1 MHTDESVHAIKFGML
16 LEENQ
21 YRYDPQEYHG
31 PTLNYFTLIPAL
43 TLSQKKLME
52 IDESTLRIVPVFFG
66 MLLVLGL
73 LPLIR
78 GLSRPVVFFAG
89 LFLAISPAMV
99 FYSRY
104 YIQEMLLVSFSCG
117 VFVSAYRYI
126 KRKNPVWAFSTGL
139 FLGLM
144 HATKETGIIVFGAM
158 LLALY
163 LTGILHNRQNEK
175 PAHFGF
181 KINPW
186 HILILISTAGF
197 ISALFYSSFFT
208 HPRGIIDSF
217 VAYKNYVHRA
227 SQNSWHIHPW
237 YYYFKVLIGSKH
249 AGRPFWH
256 ELPIVILSGIG
267 ITVALRRKHHPQVD
281 SSLIRFI
288 ALYTVILAFVYSII
302 PYKTPWIML
311 GFYFGMILLA
321 ALGATS
327 LLRIKK
333 TIMLRIFVYLF
344 LVLGVGDLILLSYL
358 SNFKYDADPSNPY
371 VYAHTSRDVLN
382 ITQKIEQISVV
393 HPDGK
398 DMVIEVI
405 CPGDDY
411 WPLPW
416 YLRLFPNIGWWDS
429 VNFKQPSAQ
438 IIIASPSVES
448 ELLKKLYEWP
458 PPGEKNL
465 YVPLFKSPTELRPSV
480 EIRGYVTKE
489 LMDLYRQKYSNLDEE

>member
-1 MHTDESVHAIKFGML
+1 
-16 LEENQ
+16 
-21 YRYDPQEYHG
+21 
-31 PTLNYFTLIPAL
+31 
-43 TLSQKKLME
+43 
-52 IDESTLRIVPVFFG
+52 
-66 MLLVLGL
+66 
-73 LPLIR
+73 
-78 GLSRPVVFFAG
+78 
-89 LFLAISPAMV
+89 
-99 FYSRY
+99 
-104 YIQEMLLVSFSCG
+104 
-117 VFVSAYRYI
+117 
-126 KRKNPVWAFSTGL
+126 
-139 FLGLM
+139 
-144 HATKETGIIVFGAM
+144 
-158 LLALY
+158 
-163 LTGILHNRQNEK
+163 
-175 PAHFGF
+175 
-181 KINPW
+181 
-186 HILILISTAGF
+186 
-197 ISALFYSSFFT
+197 
-208 HPRGIIDSF
+208 
-217 VAYKNYVHRA
+217 
-227 SQNSWHIHPW
+227 
-237 YYYFKVLIGSKH
+237 
-249 AGRPFWH
+249 
-256 ELPIVILSGIG
+256 
-267 ITVALRRKHHPQVD
+267 
-281 SSLIRFI
+281 
-288 ALYTVILAFVYSII
+288 
-302 PYKTPWIML
+302 ML

-327 LLRIKK
+327 LLGIKK
-333 TIMLRIFVYLF
+333 AIMLRIFVYLF